1 VNGSDTIGTGSG
13 RAGGAHE
20 SRRPTV
26 SCQDRTRPMRTCEG
40 AARVVRAKEQ
50 LDVEDLPPD
59 VRAAVEGA
67 IAGDGIVLTRS
78 GLPIGS
84 LEFRSNVLEG
94 NVIERPQEE
103 FSSASASD
111 GVTVIATAMKLS
123 DTARRRLAD
132 EFGADYVVL
141 DIHTAPTS
149 TDVLLT
155 HPVSPQLLGL
165 LRHQFP
171 SARILITEIEDEEL
185 DVRYSGPVSR
195 LLDAG
200 ASAYLPPRPIAEV
213 AANVHAYLARDEGPM
228 LESGKPA
235 ARPLAAP
242 EGRGRGRR
250 GR

>member
-1 VNGSDTIGTGSG
+1 MVK
-13 RAGGAHE
+13 A
-20 SRRPTV
+20 
-26 SCQDRTRPMRTCEG
+26 Q
-40 AARVVRAKEQ
+40 EQ
-50 LDVEDLPPD
+50 LEVEDLPPD

-78 GLPIGS
+78 GLTIGS

-94 NVIERPQEE
+94 NVIERPHEE

-123 DTARRRLAD
+123 DAARRRLAD

-141 DIHTAPTS
+141 DIHAAPTS

-171 SARILITEIEDEEL
+171 NARILITEIEDEEL

-213 AANVHAYLARDEGPM
+213 AANVHAYLAQDEGPM
-228 LESGKPA
+228 LESGNSA
-235 ARPLAAP
+235 SRPLPAL
-242 EGRGRGRR
+242 EGRDRGRR
-250 GR
+250 